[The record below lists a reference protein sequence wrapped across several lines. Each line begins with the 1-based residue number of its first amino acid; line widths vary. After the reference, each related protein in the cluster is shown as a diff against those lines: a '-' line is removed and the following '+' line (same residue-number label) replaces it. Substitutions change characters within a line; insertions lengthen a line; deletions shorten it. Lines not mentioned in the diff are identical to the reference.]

1 MHQDP
6 EHEDYDDDEYNY
18 YPEYNDYG
26 YPKDFK
32 IDWDAWDKWLS
43 KAMKEIL
50 KEDKNIWVFGNKKD
64 NISKINKF
72 DDKYFMYLGKNKYD
86 ESVWKTKYFNINK
99 LELQYK
105 NHLAS
110 NASYFLRQP
119 MYYRGM
125 FDNLN

>member
-43 KAMKEIL
+43 KAMKEIV
-50 KEDKNIWVFGNKKD
+50 KEDKNIWIFGNKKD
-64 NISKINKF
+64 NIFKISKF
-72 DDKYFMYLGKNKYD
+72 EDKYFMYLGKNKYD